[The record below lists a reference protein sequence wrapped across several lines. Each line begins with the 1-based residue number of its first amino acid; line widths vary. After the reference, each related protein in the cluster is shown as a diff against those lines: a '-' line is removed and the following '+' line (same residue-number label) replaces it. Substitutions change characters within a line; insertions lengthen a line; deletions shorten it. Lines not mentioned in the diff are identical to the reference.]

1 MKIFTKEERA
11 ALDRYSVEEEG
22 VSVSELINRFAEGVT
37 AEVMKRLRPAQP
49 VTVFAGPGN
58 NGADALAVARMLID
72 QGVDPLVYL
81 FNVRGNSLTRDCRD
95 QREMLLA
102 TRRVRLIEI
111 IDSMEPPQL
120 SRDHLIIDGLF
131 GSGLRNPLSGGFMTL
146 VREINESGADVVSI
160 DLPSGLFPDW
170 NPNSIS
176 RNIVHANLTVA
187 AEYPRLS
194 YFIADNASLVG
205 QVKLISVG
213 LSKTYAADVP
223 AKYHLVESADITRA
237 LRLRNP
243 FSTKDDYGTA
253 LLVAGSYG
261 MMGAAQFAAR
271 GALRA
276 GVGRL
281 LIHSARCGFNI
292 FQTAVPEAM
301 FLPDKND
308 IVVSD
313 IVINREYSAIGVGS
327 GLGTADATVLALDS
341 FLKKYR
347 MPTVLDADALNCI
360 ARRPSMLNSLVP
372 GSILTPHAGEFD
384 RLFGQQQSAEA
395 RLIKGVE
402 IARKYKITLI
412 LKGHYTAVIR
422 QDGKIFFNSSG
433 GPAMATPGSGDVL
446 TGIVTGLLAQH
457 YEPQIASV
465 AGVYIHGLAGDIAAR
480 DLGPY
485 SVNASDIADA
495 IAPAIKSLLITRQ

>member
-223 AKYHLVESADITRA
+223 AKYHLVESADVTRV

-292 FQTAVPEAM
+292 LQTAVPEAM

-341 FLKKYR
+341 FL
-347 MPTVLDADALNCI
+347 
-360 ARRPSMLNSLVP
+360 
-372 GSILTPHAGEFD
+372 
-384 RLFGQQQSAEA
+384 
-395 RLIKGVE
+395 
-402 IARKYKITLI
+402 
-412 LKGHYTAVIR
+412 
-422 QDGKIFFNSSG
+422 
-433 GPAMATPGSGDVL
+433 
-446 TGIVTGLLAQH
+446 
-457 YEPQIASV
+457 
-465 AGVYIHGLAGDIAAR
+465 
-480 DLGPY
+480 
-485 SVNASDIADA
+485 
-495 IAPAIKSLLITRQ
+495 